1 VAPTDATAHRLS
13 VATIVGVHGIKGWVK
28 VRINLEDPA
37 SLSSLSPTEISDPR
51 RQSVKS
57 VTVTS
62 VRAQGKGY
70 IAKLLD
76 VNDRTQAELLRGY
89 SIDVPESSLPR
100 LETGEFYWR
109 DLLGCRVEA
118 VNGDSQVIFGR
129 VDHLLETG
137 ANDVLVVKPTS
148 DSIDDRQRL
157 IPWLEGDVVRDVN
170 LQGRCIS
177 VKWHIDD

>member
-1 VAPTDATAHRLS
+1 
-13 VATIVGVHGIKGWVK
+13 
-28 VRINLEDPA
+28 
-37 SLSSLSPTEISDPR
+37 
-51 RQSVKS
+51 
-57 VTVTS
+57 
-62 VRAQGKGY
+62 
-70 IAKLLD
+70 
-76 VNDRTQAELLRGY
+76 
-89 SIDVPESSLPR
+89 
-100 LETGEFYWR
+100 
-109 DLLGCRVEA
+109 VEA
-118 VNGDSQVIFGR
+118 VNGDSQVILGR